1 MKKASEIL
9 EGLSPFWDKYTK
21 NHTIFVKK
29 EETLELME
37 AAEKQ
42 GFGVEL
48 WEYTDKTIIGIFDK
62 TFEDLGGVY
71 IRFFKDGHNEIETR
85 LSEAKSI
92 AELQEMIKLL
102 KFIDGVTETIGDFN

>member
-21 NHTIFVKK
+21 EHTIFVKK

-37 AAEKQ
+37 AAEKT

-48 WEYTDKTIIGIFDK
+48 WEYNDKTCLEILDK

-85 LSEAKSI
+85 LGDVKSI